1 MKTFF
6 LASVL
11 AIALLAVI
19 VYWLDRP
26 QLNAIDAT
34 VPQDFPADGFS
45 HRLFEDLLKS
55 YVNDAGEVDYGAWHD
70 SGDDNRQLDSYLAA
84 VSAYSPDNAPDR
96 FKSRN
101 DALAYW
107 LYAYNAYVIRSVL
120 DHWPLKSV
128 TDVKAPVE
136 VVNGFGF
143 FYRQHYVF
151 GGDSYSLLTVE
162 NQKIR
167 ATYKDAR
174 IHFVLNCASESCP
187 VLRPELPTG
196 DALES
201 LLEDATLE
209 FVSDDRNV
217 YIDHASKT
225 IFLSAIFKWFKK
237 DFVSELRK
245 RGLPTEHG
253 AVAYITTVADPK
265 KRDELLSA
273 VDYDV
278 KYRDYNWSLNNDD
291 SRL

>member
-1 MKTFF
+1 MKTIL
-6 LASVL
+6 LATALV
-11 AIALLAVI
+11 IALIAVI
-19 VYWLDRP
+19 VYRLDRP
-26 QLNAIDAT
+26 QLNTIDAM
-34 VPQDFPADGFS
+34 VPQDFPPDGFS

-55 YVNDAGEVDYGAWHD
+55 YVNDAGEVDYEAWHD
-70 SGDDNRQLDSYLAA
+70 SSDDNRQLDSYLAA

-96 FKSRN
+96 FESRN

-120 DHWPLKSV
+120 DHWPLQSV
-128 TDVKAPVE
+128 TDVQAPVE
-136 VVNGFGF
+136 FVTGFGF
-143 FYRQHYVF
+143 FYRQQYVF
-151 GGDSYSLLTVE
+151 GGDSYSLLAVE

-201 LLEDATLE
+201 LLQEATLE
-209 FVSDDRNV
+209 FVSDERNV

-225 IFLSAIFKWFKK
+225 IFLSTIFKWFKK

-245 RGLPTEHG
+245 RGLPTEGG
-253 AVAYITTVADPK
+253 AVAYIASVADPE
-265 KRDELLSA
+265 KRDALLSA
-273 VDYDV
+273 IDYDV
-278 KYRDYNWSLNNDD
+278 KYRDYDWSLNNDD